1 MLLTSPERLG
11 FVIDAVASS
20 VKLPAEDIQKLIDL
34 RNGDPMLKDI
44 TDPLAF
50 VEAVSKP
57 YTVPVDLPRIPKE
70 SVTADDVW
78 LALNQSRDAKGI
90 PSGAKVEAYAKK
102 FQALI
107 DAGQDP
113 DYTKPEIQVLDAC
126 WQLWQ
131 AKNSG
136 YKSIDLTKDSVKAYQ
151 TLLIGAGLLTQEEAE
166 SLLTLPNPVTEE
178 LMSSKLDQTL
188 GVASGVLALEEAV
201 QVMA

>member
-1 MLLTSPERLG
+1 MLIATPERLG

-20 VKLPAEDIQKLIDL
+20 VSLSAEQIQQLKDL
-34 RNGDPMLKDI
+34 RNSDPTLKDI

-57 YTVPVDLPRIPKE
+57 YAVEVDLPRIPKE
-70 SVTADDVW
+70 SVTADEVW
-78 LALNQSRDAKGI
+78 IALNQSRDAKGI

-102 FQALI
+102 FQTLI

-151 TLLIGAGLLTQEEAE
+151 TLLIGAELLTQEEAE
-166 SLLTLPNPVTEE
+166 SLLTLPNPVTTE
-178 LMSSKLDQTL
+178 LMPSKLDQTL
-188 GVASGVLALEEAV
+188 GVASGVLTLEEAA
-201 QVMA
+201 QVIG